1 MNKLKL
7 LREKYARSIKE
18 VSKYLN
24 ISEEEYLKIENSEL
38 RLLDNQLIKLSEYYQ
53 VNIDY
58 ILGLTDMSKLYPKR
72 KV

>member
-7 LREKYARSIKE
+7 LREKYAKSIKE
-18 VSKYLN
+18 VAEYLN

-58 ILGLTDMSKLYPKR
+58 ILGLTDISKLYPKR
-72 KV
+72 KL